1 MAITWSS
8 PKAFPPVDGTVKVA
22 LATSTTGNEVNTA
35 PVTDGLDC
43 RGLTAVVP
51 HIEFAQAA
59 RGTIRIAGLLPGD
72 TITVDGTVFT
82 AVGPDA
88 VPPPTNVQFIT
99 GTSASAKPDR
109 GDDYCTAANLAALI
123 NANAATSPNLF
134 AFVAG
139 DGEALVTIVA
149 LADGVAGNARTLAT
163 SSGRAVL
170 SGATLAGGVAA
181 GAVVGPGASLAA
193 YLLNPATGRWN
204 RAPDLDMPLTEGVAS
219 EALPAIPLRAGTS
232 RMQLVPVAVG
242 AACSVYMD
250 GFAGRIP

>member
-1 MAITWSS
+1 MAITWTA
-8 PKAFPPVDGTVKVA
+8 PKSFPPWDGTVRVA
-22 LATSTTGNEVNTA
+22 LANSTTGNEVNTA

-88 VPPPTNVQFIT
+88 APPTNVQFIT
-99 GTSASAKPDR
+99 GTSASGKPDR
-109 GDDYCTAANLAALI
+109 GDDYCTALNLAALI

-139 DGEALVTIVA
+139 DGEALVTVVA

-170 SGATLAGGVAA
+170 SGATLTGGVAA

-193 YLLNPATGRWN
+193 YLLNPATARWN
-204 RAPDLDMPLTEGVAS
+204 RAPDLDMPLAEGVAS
-219 EALPAIPLRAGTS
+219 QALPAIPLRAGTS

-250 GFAGRIP
+250 GIAGRIP

>member
-1 MAITWSS
+1 
-8 PKAFPPVDGTVKVA
+8 
-22 LATSTTGNEVNTA
+22 
-35 PVTDGLDC
+35 
-43 RGLTAVVP
+43 
-51 HIEFAQAA
+51 
-59 RGTIRIAGLLPGD
+59 
-72 TITVDGTVFT
+72 
-82 AVGPDA
+82 
-88 VPPPTNVQFIT
+88 VQFIT

-139 DGEALVTIVA
+139 DGEALVTVVA
-149 LADGVAGNARTLAT
+149 LVDGAGGNARTLAT

-181 GAVVGPGASLAA
+181 GAVGPGASLAA

-232 RMQLVPVAVG
+232 RMQLVPVQVG

-250 GFAGRIP
+250 GIAGRIP